1 MAGSINL
8 QPQALDLT
16 LYAGD
21 GIEFKLICTDVADAP
36 IPINGTVESQV
47 RHARLDVASLES
59 FDVDLTNGNVGEIL
73 LSLTG
78 EQTQTLVEA
87 GKKGKFTGVWDVEWT
102 PTGAEPRTL
111 CQGKVEVYADV
122 TR

>member
-1 MAGSINL
+1 MASNISL
-8 QPQALDLT
+8 QPQELDLT

-21 GIEFKLICTDVADAP
+21 GIEFKLICTDTTDAP
-36 IPINGTVESQV
+36 IPIAGIVKSQI
-47 RHARLDVASLES
+47 RHARLDTTPVMELS
-59 FDVDLTNGNVGEIL
+59 VDLAEGAQGKIA

-78 EQTQTLVEA
+78 EQTQDIVEA
-87 GKKGKFTGVWDVEWT
+87 GKKGKFSGVWDVEWT

-111 CQGKVEVYADV
+111 CQGKVECTADV